1 MNVPKSPNPSPL
13 DEDKALNKAAAL
25 CVKQEMCVSQIRA
38 KLDRWLV
45 EPEAQERIIA
55 RLLAERYI
63 DEARFAVAY
72 ARDKFRYNGWGPM
85 RIDRQLRLLHIA
97 DTHRRAALEELPAQE
112 QTDTLA
118 RLLEKKAP
126 GVKGKTAYERRGKL
140 IRFAL
145 GRGFEMDD
153 ILKHLPKE
161 LGDEDPW

>member
-13 DEDKALNKAAAL
+13 DEGKALSKAAAL

-55 RLLAERYI
+55 RLVAERYI

-97 DTHRRAALEELPAQE
+97 DAHRRAALEELPAQE

>member
-1 MNVPKSPNPSPL
+1 MNFSKSPDPSPL
-13 DEDKALNKAAAL
+13 DEAKALNKAAAL

-45 EPEAQERIIA
+45 TPDVQERILA
-55 RLLAERYI
+55 RLVSERYI

-97 DTHRRAALEELPAQE
+97 DAHRRAALEELPAEE

-118 RLLEKKAP
+118 HLLQKKAAS
-126 GVKGKTAYERRGKL
+126 VTGKNSYERRGKL

-153 ILKHLPKE
+153 ILRNLPKDPE
-161 LGDEDPW
+161 GEDEW